1 MNGLPINC
9 VNGQFVTHPSS
20 RVQENGHVRH
30 VRGPMTIAQVD
41 NLTNSAIEH
50 VDSVAME
57 HGYDSMLHEIMMPY
71 NE

>member
-30 VRGPMTIAQVD
+30 TTAQVD

-50 VDSVAME
+50 VNSVAME

-71 NE
+71 SE